1 MIPIKLEL
9 KNFLSYGS
17 DIQVINFKDHS
28 LICLSGKNGNGKS
41 ALLDAMTWVLWGQ
54 ARKVSGTIKPDEG
67 LLRLG
72 QTRMMVSLEF
82 EFAKSIY
89 RVRREYAKTYGKPL
103 MVLDLELFDE
113 NKDKFLPLTEKTVR
127 LTQAKIEKLLGLD
140 YLTFTNSAFLRQGQA
155 DEFSKKSPKERKQIL
170 SNILGLSRYDDLSS
184 LALKKS
190 KILGEDYKVG
200 LKLQDN
206 DNLEILKEKDIKV
219 LLKDEQVKLKIIK
232 EDLKKIE
239 SDLKANEEKQNSFF
253 KNKDKYL
260 FFSKELLVLN
270 NRCVV
275 KTKELKELILLWK
288 RVHYQSL
295 KLESIDVLQK
305 DKIELENQDKIY
317 ILNQKKSLFLQENL
331 LKQKD
336 LYQKKYTILKDKKN
350 KDFNK
355 MNLGIQRSGLELEQ
369 VVIQL
374 NLKEKELKNSLEK
387 RDLAKKE
394 LDNLYEILK
403 LLPGHDKRMEEF
415 GILFEKRRAF
425 YAVLIQ
431 RGNWIKSSLAELKD
445 KVESIKKQDSPCCPL
460 CEQVLTIKRK
470 SFLSS
475 KFVKDIVRLKHR
487 LIRPTSV
494 IKKLKNVLLDQHKE
508 FKELKDK
515 DNYYKKQ
522 KAKLDELEKG
532 FVEITKNIP
541 VLEATVL
548 LLQKNKKDS
557 EVILKKETD
566 VFKKLEICFEE
577 ELKEDK
583 ELKEIR
589 LKLEKTEKEKKILK
603 YDSSQHKKV
612 QKDLLSVSDKLSQL
626 EKQKENHNLQKEK
639 KVKVGLLIQQ
649 LKELKDNIRTLD
661 DSIKSLKFD
670 LNSEKELNKKLLEI
684 KEHQETKTK
693 EKDSVLKQSTLFEY
707 ELKKIKELKKLSE
720 KRIKE
725 LNLLQDQ
732 LKDYQLLSQAFGK
745 NGIQA
750 LLIEQAIPQIEEEAN
765 NILGRLT
772 DNQSQIFIE
781 SLRDLKSGG
790 ARETL
795 DIKISDYVGIRPYE
809 MFSGGEAFRVDFA
822 LRIAISKLLARR
834 AGIALQTLIID
845 EGFGSQDE
853 DGLSRLMDAIYA
865 IKKDFSKVIVVSHLA
880 MFKDN
885 FPVHFVIQKGS
896 GGSFVTVQE
905 RG

>member
-1 MIPIKLEL
+1 MIPLKLEL

-17 DIQVINFKDHS
+17 DIQTINFKDYS

-54 ARKVSGTIKPDEG
+54 ARKVAGTIKPDEG

-89 RVRREYAKTYGKPL
+89 RVRREYSKTYGKPL
-103 MVLDLELFDE
+103 MLLDLEFFDE
-113 NKDKFLPLTEKTVR
+113 DKDKFLPLTEKTVR

-184 LALKKS
+184 LALQRSKK
-190 KILGEDYKVG
+190 LGEDYKVG
-200 LKLQDN
+200 LKLQEN
-206 DNLEILKEKDIKV
+206 DNSQILKEKDVKI
-219 LLKDEQVKLKIIK
+219 LFKDEQVKLKVIK

-239 SDLKANEEKQNSFF
+239 HNLIEIEKKQNSFF

-260 FFSKELLVLN
+260 FLSKELLVLN
-270 NRCVV
+270 NRYAI
-275 KTKELKELILLWK
+275 KLKELKELVLLWK

-295 KLESIDVLQK
+295 KLESVDILQK
-305 DKIELENQDKIY
+305 NKIELENQDKIC

-336 LYQKKYTILKDKKN
+336 LYQKKYTILKAKKN

-355 MNLGIQRSGLELEQ
+355 INLGLQRRGLELEHI
-369 VVIQL
+369 VIQL

-387 RDLAKKE
+387 IVLAKKE

-403 LLPGHDKRMEEF
+403 VLPEHDKRIETF

-425 YAVLIQ
+425 YAILIQ
-431 RGNWIKSSLAELKD
+431 RGNWIKSSIAEVKD

-475 KFVKDIVRLKHR
+475 KFLKNAARLKHR
-487 LIRPTSV
+487 LIRPTSI
-494 IKKLKNVLLDQHKE
+494 IKKLKNILLDQHKE
-508 FKELKDK
+508 FKELQDK
-515 DNYYKKQ
+515 DSYYKKQ
-522 KAKLDELEKG
+522 KAKLEELEKS
-532 FVEITKNIP
+532 FTEFKKNVP

-548 LLQKNKKDS
+548 LLQKNKRDS
-557 EVILKKETD
+557 EIILKKETD
-566 VFKKLEICFEE
+566 VFKKLEIRFEE

-583 ELKEIR
+583 ELKEIIF
-589 LKLEKTEKEKKILK
+589 KLEKIDKEKKILK
-603 YDSSQHKKV
+603 YDSIRHENI
-612 QKDLLSVSDKLSQL
+612 QKDLLLVIDKLSKL
-626 EKQKENHNLQKEK
+626 EQQEKNNGLQKEK
-639 KVKVGLLIQQ
+639 KVKVHLLIQQ
-649 LKELKDNIRTLD
+649 LKELKEHVSTFDVN
-661 DSIKSLKFD
+661 IKSLKFD
-670 LNSEKELNKKLLEI
+670 LSSEKELNKKQLEI
-684 KEHQETKTK
+684 KKHKEKKIK
-693 EKDSVLKQSTLFEY
+693 EKDNVLKQSTLFEY
-707 ELKKIKELKKLSE
+707 ELKRIKELKELSCN
-720 KRIKE
+720 RNKE
-725 LNLLQDQ
+725 LNLLQDE
-732 LKDYQLLSQAFGK
+732 LKDYQLLAQAFGK

-765 NILGRLT
+765 NILARLT

-790 ARETL
+790 VRETL
-795 DIKISDYVGIRPYE
+795 DIKISDYAGIRPYE

-880 MFKDN
+880 VFKDN

-896 GGSFVTVQE
+896 GGSFVTVEE